1 MLVEFKKSVYKRC
14 KNFTKVKKY
23 YIIAWRINNGIVSY
37 ERNEKIL
44 NKKKILKGIGI
55 TLLVI
60 LILCITSIV
69 TMGIMVYSKF
79 SKINTIQLENI
90 EINEGVEEALEG
102 YRNVAILGID
112 ARADVYSGSRS
123 DCIIIASI
131 NEKNKEV
138 KLTSVYRDTY
148 VYIDGHGYDK
158 ITHAYAY
165 GGPELAI
172 NTINKNFDLDIKEFV
187 AVNFDA
193 VVEIIDAIK
202 GVEIDIQEDELKYI
216 NSYIKGVNKQM
227 GRNDANITHAGK
239 QNLSGVQALAY
250 SRIRYT
256 EGGDYKRTERMRDV
270 LSLVFEKAKKKNV
283 FELSDLADML
293 FPRVYTNVD
302 KTEILKAIPEA
313 SKYNITTSQGWPY
326 EVRGYTGRAWYG
338 VPVTLESNVKK
349 LHEVLFGDNAYEVSS
364 KVKEYSEGISKETGY
379 R

>member
-1 MLVEFKKSVYKRC
+1 MKKKSGLKI
-14 KNFTKVKKY
+14 FG
-23 YIIAWRINNGIVSY
+23 IIM
-37 ERNEKIL
+37 
-44 NKKKILKGIGI
+44 
-55 TLLVI
+55 LVI
-60 LILCITSIV
+60 LILCIVAVATV
-69 TMGIMVYSKF
+69 GGIIYSKF
-79 SKINTIQLENI
+79 SKINTVQLENI

-131 NEKNKEV
+131 NEKSREV

-158 ITHAYAY
+158 ITHAYAF

-172 NTINKNFDLDIKEFV
+172 NTINKNFDLDVKEFV

-202 GVEIDIQEDELKYI
+202 GVEVDIQEDELKYI

-270 LSLVFEKAKKKNV
+270 LSLTFEKAKKKNV

-293 FPRVYTNVD
+293 FPRVYTNVQE
-302 KTEILKAIPEA
+302 TEILKAIPQM
-313 SKYNITTSQGWPY
+313 SKYNISSSKGWPY
-326 EVRGYTGRAWYG
+326 EVKGYTGRAWYG

-349 LHEVLFGDNAYEVSS
+349 LHEDLFGDSNYEVSS
-364 KVKEYSEGISKETGY
+364 KVKEYSEGICKETGY

>member
-1 MLVEFKKSVYKRC
+1 MKKKSGLKI
-14 KNFTKVKKY
+14 FG
-23 YIIAWRINNGIVSY
+23 IIM
-37 ERNEKIL
+37 
-44 NKKKILKGIGI
+44 
-55 TLLVI
+55 LVI
-60 LILCITSIV
+60 LILCIVAVATV
-69 TMGIMVYSKF
+69 GGIIYSKF
-79 SKINTIQLENI
+79 SKINTVQLENI

-131 NEKNKEV
+131 NEKSREV

-193 VVEIIDAIK
+193 VVEIIDAIE
-202 GVEIDIQEDELKYI
+202 GVEVDIQEDELKYI

-270 LSLVFEKAKKKNV
+270 LSLTFEKAKKKNV

-293 FPRVYTNVD
+293 FPRVYTNVQE
-302 KTEILKAIPEA
+302 TEILKAIPQM
-313 SKYNITTSQGWPY
+313 SKYNISSSKGWPY
-326 EVRGYTGRAWYG
+326 EVKGYTGRAWYG

-349 LHEVLFGDNAYEVSS
+349 LHEDLFGDSNYEVSS
-364 KVKEYSEGISKETGY
+364 KVKEYSEGICKQTGY

>member
-1 MLVEFKKSVYKRC
+1 MKKKSGLKI
-14 KNFTKVKKY
+14 FG
-23 YIIAWRINNGIVSY
+23 IIM
-37 ERNEKIL
+37 
-44 NKKKILKGIGI
+44 
-55 TLLVI
+55 LVI
-60 LILCITSIV
+60 LILCIVAVATV
-69 TMGIMVYSKF
+69 GGIIYSKF
-79 SKINTIQLENI
+79 SKINTVQLENI

-131 NEKNKEV
+131 NEKSREV

-202 GVEIDIQEDELKYI
+202 GVEVDIQEDELKYI

-270 LSLVFEKAKKKNV
+270 LSLTFEKAKKKNV

-293 FPRVYTNVD
+293 FPRVYTNVQE
-302 KTEILKAIPEA
+302 TEILKAIPQM
-313 SKYNITTSQGWPY
+313 SKYNISSSKGWPY
-326 EVRGYTGRAWYG
+326 EVKGYTGRAWYG

-349 LHEVLFGDNAYEVSS
+349 LHEDLFGDSNYEVSS
-364 KVKEYSEGISKETGY
+364 KVKEYSEGICKQTGY